1 MGVTPSVIN
10 KAYGIDQQTVKKSGK
25 TNIQAIGQFQ
35 GQYVSTTDLSKF
47 CQAYDATANCSISKF
62 IGSNTASRPGI
73 ESMLDTEYITGV
85 AEGVTTWVYSYPNFD
100 FCSDLLTWAGDVA
113 GESTHP
119 NVVSLSYGSQKI
131 GFCDSSTTSRLSQD
145 VQKLGA
151 MGVTVVIASG
161 DDGSGGIS
169 RQGSN
174 NGKLA
179 PSFPA
184 SIPYALAVGG
194 TYFQSGTSG
203 PEMATTQFGSGG
215 GFSYDYDM
223 PSYQS
228 AAVQA
233 YLAKNPKTGSSTF
246 NKNGRA
252 SPDVSALAE
261 QFEVITSGPFGGTE
275 TVVVGGTSASTPS
288 WGAIISLLNEECL
301 SASGGSKT
309 LGFVNPLFYK
319 NADAFTDITKGSNA
333 IGNNARSGWKATSGW
348 DAVTGLGTPKFSSLQ
363 SVVKAACGSSS
374 VVV

>member
-1 MGVTPSVIN
+1 MG
-10 KAYGIDQQTVKKSGK
+10 
-25 TNIQAIGQFQ
+25 
-35 GQYVSTTDLSKF
+35 
-47 CQAYDATANCSISKF
+47 
-62 IGSNTASRPGI
+62 
-73 ESMLDTEYITGV
+73 
-85 AEGVTTWVYSYPNFD
+85 
-100 FCSDLLTWAGDVA
+100 
-113 GESTHP
+113 
-119 NVVSLSYGSQKI
+119 
-131 GFCDSSTTSRLSQD
+131 
-145 VQKLGA
+145 
-151 MGVTVVIASG
+151 
-161 DDGSGGIS
+161 
-169 RQGSN
+169 
-174 NGKLA
+174 
-179 PSFPA
+179 
-184 SIPYALAVGG
+184 AVGG

-233 YLAKNPKTGSSTF
+233 YLAKDPKTGSSTF

-333 IGNNARSGWKATSGW
+333 IGANKQGWAAIKGW
-348 DAVTGLGTPKFSSLQ
+348 DAATGLGVPDF
-363 SVVKAACGSSS
+363 
-374 VVV
+374 